1 MAARSL
7 LPWDESGLPHGIPQC
22 FRVGSGLE
30 VYLFLPP
37 ITKAQEAGHIDHANE
52 QFLWGHKGSQVGST
66 T

>member
-1 MAARSL
+1 MAARSP
-7 LPWDESGLPHGIPQC
+7 LPWDESVLPHRITNLSVLEA
-22 FRVGSGLE
+22 RE

-37 ITKAQEAGHIDHANE
+37 ITKAQEAGQIDHANE